1 MSLPCIVLALPRAV
15 EGTLAATA
23 LQKLLKLLRCQ
34 ALADGNPEE
43 RSWFTG
49 VPGFWWPL
57 VRTLENDR
65 KVCVC
70 ACYKYTLIATH
81 PPSIRFAPY
90 FWCSLS
96 HLSHRG
102 SSVAIPRPVKSS
114 VGLCP
119 PWISKY
125 CLLFIPIA
133 LRARAK
139 ALWDLSDPW
148 SSAFSFGLVWTD
160 ALGAIIDKRHTT
172 PAVPTAPKAKPSSR
186 ITKHWLDH
194 STLSPDTL
202 HIASCYIHTSNSS
215 LLQNLQ
221 TFGDSSA
228 SSASQFF
235 FFCNRSLNTL
245 RAILYT
251 CNSQQLQT
259 KNNLHHLRALQM
271 AGSTSIPLD
280 DQCFQRSLAQVVWL
294 ALGIRLRSAWKGFL
308 VNITHGGIMSRNY
321 RYRLQCI
328 LYGFHDL
335 SINIHRYP

>member
-1 MSLPCIVLALPRAV
+1 VSLPCIVLALPRAV

-228 SSASQFF
+228 SSASQFCF
-235 FFCNRSLNTL
+235 FAIALWTHFEPFCIPATASNFKQKT
-245 RAILYT
+245 T
-251 CNSQQLQT
+251 CIICARCKWLDQLQF
-259 KNNLHHLRALQM
+259 HWMISASRGALRKSCDWPWASACAQH
-271 AGSTSIPLD
+271 GRGFWSTLPMGASCPATI
-280 DQCFQRSLAQVVWL
+280 
-294 ALGIRLRSAWKGFL
+294 GIDYSVYFT
-308 VNITHGGIMSRNY
+308 VFMT
-321 RYRLQCI
+321 
-328 LYGFHDL
+328 
-335 SINIHRYP
+335 YP